1 MSEGESEREEPA
13 TGVSGDEMADAA
25 DERRHLHDL
34 EPGAGCA
41 EIWEHLSERREHAE
55 SD

>member
-1 MSEGESEREEPA
+1 MSGIGPEE
-13 TGVSGDEMADAA
+13 TTTDVSGDEVADAG
-25 DERRHLHDL
+25 DERRHLDDV